1 MKREGIFG
9 LFLFFVIYGTLLL
22 LSWGVQI
29 IFPIQELPHKYERS
43 QLIKSDE
50 SLLQMHYH
58 FLEND
63 TSGNTIVLFY
73 DDAFGIDF
81 VHPLAE
87 ELRKKTNVLIPLY
100 PSDDNLNRTLSH
112 SAESRAGWTNI
123 LVDSLGLENIHLAGQ
138 GYGGLP
144 AIHMAAGPSNKNYQS
159 MTLLSS
165 LGVQELHFLG
175 NYTLNRSLYS
185 LLYPVVLAYE
195 YLIPHFGWFYQQSL
209 DKTLIYTNMQL
220 DQRNIREKLKQ
231 VDLPVMVLHALKDR
245 YVPLSSGEENHR
257 LLPQSYFITENA
269 RHLDIKKQPG
279 LWSKHIEWF
288 IKLTEEGRADTRMD
302 ATRDRIAFSEE
313 PFDPQKM
320 DTISGWG
327 LAMIMLLLAII
338 SLVSEDLSCIAG
350 GLVVA
355 SGILDFEYALL
366 ACFGGIFLADI
377 NIYFLGRWVGRPIAG
392 WIPFRWFI
400 KEEDIE
406 RMEELFEMRGV
417 EIIFASRFLPGTRFP
432 AYLAAGLLRINFL
445 FFLGYFL
452 LSLVIWTPLMVWLS
466 ALIGQPMLSYLDLYQ
481 DYAIWIILAIIFILY
496 GIFKVLIPLST
507 VKGRRKLV
515 TKWRQMK
522 EKISDF

>member
-1 MKREGIFG
+1 
-9 LFLFFVIYGTLLL
+9 
-22 LSWGVQI
+22 
-29 IFPIQELPHKYERS
+29 
-43 QLIKSDE
+43 
-50 SLLQMHYH
+50 
-58 FLEND
+58 
-63 TSGNTIVLFY
+63 
-73 DDAFGIDF
+73 
-81 VHPLAE
+81 
-87 ELRKKTNVLIPLY
+87 
-100 PSDDNLNRTLSH
+100 
-112 SAESRAGWTNI
+112 
-123 LVDSLGLENIHLAGQ
+123 
-138 GYGGLP
+138 
-144 AIHMAAGPSNKNYQS
+144 NK
-159 MTLLSS
+159 
-165 LGVQELHFLG
+165 
-175 NYTLNRSLYS
+175 SLYS

-220 DQRNIREKLKQ
+220 DQRNIRDKLKQ
-231 VDLPVMVLHALKDR
+231 VDLPVLVLHALDDR
-245 YVPLSSGEENHR
+245 YVPLSAGEENHR
-257 LLPQSYFITENA
+257 LLPQSYFITEKA
-269 RHLDIKKQPG
+269 RHLDIKDEPG

-288 IKLTEEGRADTRMD
+288 IKLAEEGRADTRLD
-302 ATRDRIAFSEE
+302 AGPDRIAYSEE

-366 ACFGGIFLADI
+366 ACFAGIFLADI
-377 NIYFLGRWVGRPIAG
+377 NIYFLGRWVGRPITG
-392 WIPFRWFI
+392 WIPFKWFI
-400 KEEDIE
+400 QEADIE
-406 RMEELFEMRGV
+406 RMEELYEMRGV

-452 LSLVIWTPLMVWLS
+452 LSLIIWTPLMVWLS

-481 DYAIWIILAIIFILY
+481 DYAIWIILAIILILY

-515 TKWRQMK
+515 TKWKLMK
-522 EKISDF
+522 EKISEF